1 MDSYYKSIMLQDDQ
15 SLYEKVCNLLK
26 NSSSVYTL
34 EEVLNLLNI
43 SSPSDE
49 ETFNINL
56 AFNWASQ
63 ALFQYMEDSP
73 VKTKLLLEAKLRDI
87 HYLVGCVLHED
98 NSRNYGDRD
107 AFLHKLNNAW
117 EEFIELHPTS
127 LDPCLCSQR
136 NLVKLSVEGT

>member
-1 MDSYYKSIMLQDDQ
+1 MNFTDDVVMAYEKN
-15 SLYEKVCNLLK
+15 LYEKVCDFLK
-26 NSSSVYTL
+26 SSSNVYTL
-34 EEVLNLLNI
+34 EEVLNKFDI
-43 SSPSDE
+43 TIPTAE
-49 ETFNINL
+49 EMSQIYL
-56 AFNWASQ
+56 AFDWASQ

-117 EEFIELHPTS
+117 EKFIELHPTS